1 MEANMRCYF
10 NGSVHGTDQLARQS
24 GTVSFA
30 IPDIGVVFRSRWAGN
45 LLECQYAALLSLLQF
60 IESNAKVFKNKEIQI
75 FTDASVVVYHLT
87 KETFI
92 FNSVKPYYRMVQSY
106 KAKFD
111 FSIRWIPEKENAA
124 YQGLTDTPPLK
135 PSVEINYSIKTDKNA
150 NSRRG
155 GVLPM

>member
-1 MEANMRCYF
+1 MRCYF
-10 NGSVHGTDQLARQS
+10 NGSVHGADQLAKHI

-60 IESNAKVFKNKEIQI
+60 IDSNDKVFKNKDIQI
-75 FTDASVVVYHLT
+75 LSDASVVVYHLT

-92 FNSVKPYYRMVQSY
+92 FNSVKPYYRMVQAY
-106 KAKFD
+106 KGKFD
-111 FSIRWIPEKENAA
+111 FTVRWIPERENAA
-124 YQGLTDTPPLK
+124 FLGLTDTPPLK
-135 PSVEINYSIKTDKNA
+135 PSVEINYSISSSKNA
-150 NSRRG
+150 HSRSG